1 MQFKN
6 MILISQTCSRFLGS
20 TVSSP
25 TTYSLYLKFLWDF
38 QRPKLETKY
47 NSQVP
52 IWNYS
57 QYGQHIMDKLVKIGI
72 SGAGNWA
79 WGISVD
85 VGDSKKHLP
94 IYTNQKSNTA
104 TPVQCRPLKVFPTYT
119 FHPPIYTL
127 LWTPNPHTA
136 LLLHVNS
143 CAPPRVQCY
152 IVLETV
158 YSGLS
163 IRVHT
168 VIKSAWCPIYF
179 VQETL
184 G

>member
-25 TTYSLYLKFLWDF
+25 TTYSLYLKCLWDF

-47 NSQVP
+47 ISQVP
-52 IWNYS
+52 IWHYS

-104 TPVQCRPLKVFPTYT
+104 TPVQCRALKVFPTYT
-119 FHPPIYTL
+119 FHLPIYTL
-127 LWTPNPHTA
+127 LWTPNPQEAHCFSSTCKQ
-136 LLLHVNS
+136 LCPTQSTMLHSIGNS
-143 CAPPRVQCY
+143 VQRS
-152 IVLETV
+152 VHQSA
-158 YSGLS
+158 YSD
-163 IRVHT
+163 
-168 VIKSAWCPIYF
+168 
-179 VQETL
+179 QE
-184 G
+184 